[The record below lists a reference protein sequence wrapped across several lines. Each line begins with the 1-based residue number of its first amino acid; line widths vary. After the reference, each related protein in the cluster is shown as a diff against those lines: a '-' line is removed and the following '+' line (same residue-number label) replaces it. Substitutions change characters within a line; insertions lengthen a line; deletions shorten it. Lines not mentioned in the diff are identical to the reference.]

1 MIRKAMNFTS
11 PALRVLLG
19 SHHSPT
25 SDHPMRFLSRPLHVP
40 LWLLLVAV
48 APAMADSRAK
58 AEAPPLAAIGW
69 LGHGK
74 APDAGTANC
83 SGVLIAPDIV
93 ITADHCLTDGK
104 TGQAVDPAGLT
115 FAAGL
120 GGAKPA
126 ARRHGKAIWLPP
138 KDPLTPTGS
147 ILGYAL
153 GLLQLDRPLSA
164 DEAPPMPMARTAP
177 LAGTRVVMVGYPRTA
192 PDRPALQDDCRIT
205 LHDLPVIAMN
215 CDAVSGFSG
224 GAVLAQEGNRWVL
237 TAVLVAQATNAANYG
252 AIALIPPPDVAQ
264 ALEP

>member
-1 MIRKAMNFTS
+1 MIRKGMNFTS

-40 LWLLLVAV
+40 PWLLCVAV
-48 APAMADSRAK
+48 VAAMADSRAQ

-69 LGHGK
+69 LGHGT
-74 APDAGTANC
+74 APKAGTANC
-83 SGVLIAPDIV
+83 SGVLITPDIV

-104 TGQAVDPAGLT
+104 TGQAADPAGLT

-120 GGAKPA
+120 GGPKPA
-126 ARRHGKAIWLPP
+126 TLRHGKAIWLPA
-138 KDPLTPTGS
+138 KDPLAPEGS
-147 ILGYAL
+147 ILDYAL
-153 GLLQLDRPLSA
+153 GLLRLDRAISA
-164 DEAPPMPMARTAP
+164 DEAPPIPLATTAP

-237 TAVLVAQATNAANYG
+237 SAILVAQATNAANYG
-252 AIALIPPPDVAQ
+252 AIARVPPPGVAQ
-264 ALEP
+264 ALAP